1 MPRQCEHKGTPQ
13 RDGDIAWLWTPPC
26 EPFETVGPNSVPP
39 AIAASPTG
47 TKPGPGAAVNYP
59 GPEIPATARK
69 GLATAAKTLAK
80 YPAATKK

>member
-47 TKPGPGAAVNYP
+47 TTRMLDADSLPCTTRSPGRY
-59 GPEIPATARK
+59 
-69 GLATAAKTLAK
+69 L
-80 YPAATKK
+80 